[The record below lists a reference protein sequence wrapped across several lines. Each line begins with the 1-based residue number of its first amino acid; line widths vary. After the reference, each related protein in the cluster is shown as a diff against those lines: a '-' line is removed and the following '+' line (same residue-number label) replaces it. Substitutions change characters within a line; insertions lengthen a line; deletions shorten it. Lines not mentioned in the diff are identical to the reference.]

1 MNDNSFLPSAPAP
14 GRVPGEFK
22 NHAEDPEVAFHDA
35 VAARSADG
43 RPPANPARV
52 YLALLAPSGRRTMEG
67 CAEAIARWLSAG
79 ALGIDEFSWSRID
92 HQVAAEVRQGLAEA
106 TETGRYSPATAN
118 KYLACLR
125 GILRAAWR
133 LNQISTDQFHRAI
146 DVPAIRGSRV
156 LAGREVPHIERQ
168 ALIEAAC
175 GGSPA
180 AVRDRAVIAITY
192 LSGARR
198 SELAA
203 LELSDVDLGALRL
216 RILGKANKERLV
228 PLAHDAARW
237 LEPWIEMRGDV
248 PGPLFCRIDRH
259 HNLHLDQALSGEAI
273 RQVLLRRAKKA
284 GIRAP
289 SPHDLRRTYAGDLLD
304 AGADLPVV
312 SRLLGHASVQ
322 TTARYDRRGDRA
334 AAEAAGRLEV

>member
-1 MNDNSFLPSAPAP
+1 VRGQILSRLEENIAGSDSLAHAKRDELFGALSTRPAYKRFLRRTRS
-14 GRVPGEFK
+14 GLLRIDRG
-22 NHAEDPEVAFHDA
+22 A
-35 VAARSADG
+35 VAKEKKLDG
-43 RPPANPARV
+43 KF
-52 YLALLAPSGRRTMEG
+52 LLRT
-67 CAEAIARWLSAG
+67 S
-79 ALGIDEFSWSRID
+79 DDS
-92 HQVAAEVRQGLAEA
+92 
-106 TETGRYSPATAN
+106 SPATAN

-198 SELAA
+198 GELAA

-216 RILGKANKERLV
+216 RIVGKANKERLV

-248 PGPLFCRIDRH
+248 CAFRRFRPPVPVETGHLFRLIPAGVGVARSCSTR
-259 HNLHLDQALSGEAI
+259 SG
-273 RQVLLRRAKKA
+273 
-284 GIRAP
+284 
-289 SPHDLRRTYAGDLLD
+289 T
-304 AGADLPVV
+304 
-312 SRLLGHASVQ
+312 SV
-322 TTARYDRRGDRA
+322 G
-334 AAEAAGRLEV
+334 